1 MADDAQTTDQTR
13 DDARGATTGPA
24 GEAPAQARQAGEP
37 RKTAT
42 GKAAEIE
49 ALVEP
54 TLESMGYRVVRT
66 ILTGDGDQ
74 QRLQVMVEPAD
85 GSIVDVEGCADCSQ
99 AIEAILDVEDPLPG
113 GYNLEVSSPGMDRP
127 LTRLSDYDRF
137 AGCTAKVALV
147 EPYEGRRRLKG
158 ELLGVVDGEVSMEV
172 DGLEWRMGFHEIDK
186 AKLVLTDEMLQ
197 QARKAAKQDEKRAK
211 KARRAKG

>member
-1 MADDAQTTDQTR
+1 MAEDAPTTAQ
-13 DDARGATTGPA
+13 TTGPA
-24 GEAPAQARQAGEP
+24 SDASSEP
-37 RKTAT
+37 RKTAI

-66 ILTGDGDQ
+66 ILTGDGDDA
-74 QRLQVMVEPAD
+74 RLQFMVEPHD
-85 GSIVDVEGCADCSQ
+85 GSIIDVEGCADCSQ

-137 AGCTAKVALV
+137 AGHTAKVELV
-147 EPYEGRRRLKG
+147 EPFEGRRRLKG

-172 DGLEWRMGFHEIDK
+172 DGMEWRIGFDEIDK
-186 AKLVLTDEMLQ
+186 AKLVLTDEMLKQAQ
-197 QARKAAKQDEKRAK
+197 QAAKQEEKEAK
-211 KARRAKG
+211 KAKRGKR

>member
-1 MADDAQTTDQTR
+1 MADNAQTTAPHAP
-13 DDARGATTGPA
+13 DA
-24 GEAPAQARQAGEP
+24 EEP

-158 ELLGVVDGEVSMEV
+158 ELLGTV

-197 QARKAAKQDEKRAK
+197 QARKAAKRDEKRAK

>member
-1 MADDAQTTDQTR
+1 MADDAQTNAQSTDQTPDPTPNAPDGR
-13 DDARGATTGPA
+13 AAGAD
-24 GEAPAQARQAGEP
+24 P

-54 TLESMGYRVVRT
+54 TLSDMGYRIVRT
-66 ILTGDGDQ
+66 ILTGDGDDA
-74 QRLQVMVEPAD
+74 RLQFMVEPED
-85 GSIVDVEGCADCSQ
+85 GSIIDVEGCADCSQ

-137 AGCTAKVALV
+137 AGYTAKVELA
-147 EPYEGRRRLKG
+147 EPFEGRRRLKG

-172 DGLEWRMGFHEIDK
+172 DGLEWRIGFEEIDK
-186 AKLVLTDEMLQ
+186 AKLVLTDEMLKQAQ
-197 QARKAAKQDEKRAK
+197 QAAKQEEKQAK
-211 KARRAKG
+211 KAERGKG